1 VHPLLNYLWRAIGI
15 VSVMKPGTELQE
27 VSPLWSQLWK
37 AIESASLIE
46 LAMDSYRNCLRYEA
60 CHGEL

>member
-1 VHPLLNYLWRAIGI
+1 
-15 VSVMKPGTELQE
+15 MKPGTELQE
-27 VSPLWSQLWK
+27 VSQLWSQLWK

-46 LAMDSYRNCLRYEA
+46 LAMDCYRNCLGYEA